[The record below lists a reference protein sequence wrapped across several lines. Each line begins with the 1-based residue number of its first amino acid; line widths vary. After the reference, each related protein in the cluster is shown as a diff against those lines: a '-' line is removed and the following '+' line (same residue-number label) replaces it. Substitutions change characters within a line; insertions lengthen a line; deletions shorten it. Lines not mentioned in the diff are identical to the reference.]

1 MFTTRLSIFSQRH
14 FVWLLW
20 LVLLLP
26 MGQTTATWH
35 VLSHVHSSQTDKDD
49 GDQGLHQDHCGLCLS
64 AATVI
69 GGAPLAYVPDAPQA
83 RGRVEVPQVA
93 LHGIFSTATTR
104 AYDSRAP
111 PFSTH

>member
-1 MFTTRLSIFSQRH
+1 MFTTRLSTFSQRH

-35 VLSHVHSSQTDKDD
+35 VLSHVHSSQATEGD
-49 GDQGLHQDHCGLCLS
+49 GQQGIHQDHCDLCLS
-64 AATVI
+64 AATLI
-69 GGAPLAYVPDAPQA
+69 GGAPLAYLPDAPLA
-83 RGRVEVPQVA
+83 TRRVEAPLVA
-93 LHGIFSTATTR
+93 LYGLFSTTPTK
-104 AYDSRAP
+104 AYNSRAP